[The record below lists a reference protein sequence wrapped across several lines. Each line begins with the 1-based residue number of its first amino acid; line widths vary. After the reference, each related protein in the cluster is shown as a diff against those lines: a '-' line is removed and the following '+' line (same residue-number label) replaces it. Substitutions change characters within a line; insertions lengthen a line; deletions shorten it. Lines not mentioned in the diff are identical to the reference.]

1 MKRYIAL
8 LRGINISGK
17 NKISMAELKTG
28 FAEAGYT
35 AVSTYLNSGNVA
47 FDSDAEDKGSI
58 SENIMAMIKDRFE
71 LDIPVLVILQEELA
85 YILANAP
92 KWWESDDKDIYD
104 NLIFMFPS
112 VDYDR
117 LYSAL
122 GEPKAEYERVYNYKN
137 AVFWSF
143 VRKDYRKTNWWA
155 KTAREAVGSEIT
167 IRTASTVRKLLKL

>member
-58 SENIMAMIKDRFE
+58 SENIMAMIKDRFK
-71 LDIPVLVILQEELA
+71 LDIPVLVILQECRRSLHTYLQMLRSGGEVM
-85 YILANAP
+85 IR
-92 KWWESDDKDIYD
+92 
-104 NLIFMFPS
+104 IFTTTS
-112 VDYDR
+112 Y
-117 LYSAL
+117 LCSHL
-122 GEPKAEYERVYNYKN
+122 
-137 AVFWSF
+137 
-143 VRKDYRKTNWWA
+143 
-155 KTAREAVGSEIT
+155 
-167 IRTASTVRKLLKL
+167 

>member
-58 SENIMAMIKDRFE
+58 SENIMAMIKDRFK
-71 LDIPVLVILQEELA
+71 L
-85 YILANAP
+85 
-92 KWWESDDKDIYD
+92 DDKDIYD

-112 VDYDR
+112 VNYDR

-167 IRTASTVRKLLKL
+167 IRTAGTVRKLLKL

>member
-58 SENIMAMIKDRFE
+58 SENIMAMIKDRFK

-85 YILANAP
+85 DILANAP
-92 KWWESDDKDIYD
+92 KWWGSDDRDIYD

-117 LYSAL
+117 LYRAM
-122 GEPKAEYERVYNYKN
+122 GEPETE
-137 AVFWSF
+137 
-143 VRKDYRKTNWWA
+143 
-155 KTAREAVGSEIT
+155 
-167 IRTASTVRKLLKL
+167 

>member
-17 NKISMAELKTG
+17 NKIPMAELKTG

-35 AVSTYLNSGNVA
+35 EVTTYLNSGNVA

-58 SENIMAMIKDRFE
+58 SENITAMIKDRFK

-85 YILANAP
+85 DILANAP
-92 KWWESDDKDIYD
+92 KWWGSDDKDIYD

-122 GEPKAEYERVYNYKN
+122 GEPKAEYEKVFNYRN

-143 VRKDYRKTNWWA
+143 VRKDYRRTNWWA
-155 KTAREAVGSEIT
+155 KTAGEAVGREIT
-167 IRTASTVRKLLKL
+167 IRTAGTVRKLAKL

>member
-8 LRGINISGK
+8 LRGINISSK
-17 NKISMAELKTG
+17 NKMPVAELKAG

-35 AVSTYLNSGNVA
+35 AVYSYLNSGNVA
-47 FDSDAEDKGSI
+47 FDSDAEDNGSI
-58 SENIMAMIKDRFE
+58 SENIMAMIKDRFK

-85 YILANAP
+85 DILANAP
-92 KWWESDDKDIYD
+92 KWWRDDNKEIYD
-104 NLIFMFPS
+104 NLVFIFPS

-122 GEPKAEYERVYNYKN
+122 GEPETEYEKVFNYKN

-143 VRKDYRKTNWWA
+143 VRKT
-155 KTAREAVGSEIT
+155 TARPTGGQRQQE
-167 IRTASTVRKLLKL
+167 KL

>member
-8 LRGINISGK
+8 LSGINISGK
-17 NKISMAELKTG
+17 NKMPVAELKAG

-35 AVSTYLNSGNVA
+35 AVSTYLNSCNVA

-58 SENIMAMIKDRFE
+58 SESITVMIKDRFM
-71 LDIPVLVILQEELA
+71 LDIPVPVILQEELA
-85 YILANAP
+85 DILANAP
-92 KWWESDDKDIYD
+92 KWWRDDDKEIYD
-104 NLIFMFPS
+104 NLVFIFPS

-122 GEPKAEYERVYNYKN
+122 GEPEAEYEKVFNYKN

-143 VRKDYRKTNWWA
+143 VRKT
-155 KTAREAVGSEIT
+155 TARPTGGQRQQE
-167 IRTASTVRKLLKL
+167 KM

>member
-1 MKRYIAL
+1 MPV
-8 LRGINISGK
+8 
-17 NKISMAELKTG
+17 AELKAG

-58 SENIMAMIKDRFE
+58 SESITVMIKDRFM
-71 LDIPVLVILQEELA
+71 LDIPVPVILQEKLA
-85 YILANAP
+85 DILVNAP
-92 KWWESDDKDIYD
+92 KWWRDDNKEIYD
-104 NLIFMFPS
+104 NLVFIFPS

-122 GEPKAEYERVYNYKN
+122 GEPEAEYEKVYNYKN

-143 VRKDYRKTNWWA
+143 VHKDYRKTNWWA

-167 IRTASTVRKLLKL
+167 IRTAGTVRKLLKL

>member
-17 NKISMAELKTG
+17 NKISMEELKAG
-28 FAEAGYT
+28 FAEAGY
-35 AVSTYLNSGNVA
+35 AEIFTYLNNGNVA
-47 FDSDAEDKGSI
+47 FDSDAEDKGDI
-58 SENIMAMIKDRFE
+58 SESIMAMIKDRFK
-71 LDIPVLVILQEELA
+71 LDIPVLVILQEDLA
-85 YILANAP
+85 DILANAP
-92 KWWESDDKDIYD
+92 KWWGDDNKDIYD

-112 VDYDR
+112 LDYDR

-122 GEPKAEYERVYNYKN
+122 GEPEAEYEKVFNYKN

-155 KTAREAVGSEIT
+155 KTARETVGSEIT
-167 IRTASTVRKLLKL
+167 IRTAGTVRKLAKL

>member
-47 FDSDAEDKGSI
+47 FDSDAEDNGSI
-58 SENIMAMIKDRFE
+58 SENIMAMIKDRFK

-155 KTAREAVGSEIT
+155 KTAR
-167 IRTASTVRKLLKL
+167 

>member
-17 NKISMAELKTG
+17 NKMPVAELKAG
-28 FAEAGYT
+28 FAEAG
-35 AVSTYLNSGNVA
+35 YLNSGNVA

-58 SENIMAMIKDRFE
+58 SESITVMIKDRFM
-71 LDIPVLVILQEELA
+71 LDIPVPVILQEELA
-85 YILANAP
+85 DILANAP
-92 KWWESDDKDIYD
+92 KWWRDDNKEIYD
-104 NLIFMFPS
+104 NLVFIFPS

-122 GEPKAEYERVYNYKN
+122 GEPEAEYEKVFNYKN

-143 VRKDYRKTNWWA
+143 VRKTI
-155 KTAREAVGSEIT
+155 ARPTGGQRQQENM
-167 IRTASTVRKLLKL
+167 